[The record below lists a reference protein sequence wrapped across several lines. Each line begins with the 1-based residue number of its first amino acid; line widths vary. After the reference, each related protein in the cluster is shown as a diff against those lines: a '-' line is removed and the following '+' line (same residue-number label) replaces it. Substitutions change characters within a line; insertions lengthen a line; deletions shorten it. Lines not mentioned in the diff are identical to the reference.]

1 VESRETNIKAITL
14 KEVEQRIT
22 RNRSKYEKLI
32 EKIEDDI
39 KKEGLQKGR
48 VRPKRLDEK
57 EVLNKIKE

>member
-1 VESRETNIKAITL
+1 MESRGNNIKTITL
-14 KEVEQRIT
+14 KEVEQRIVL
-22 RNRSKYEKLI
+22 NRSKYKKLI

-48 VRPKRLDEK
+48 VRPRRLDER

>member
-1 VESRETNIKAITL
+1 MESRETNIKAITL